1 MKLVLAI
8 AAAVLVTCT
17 AYAKT
22 EAGVKAPEYG
32 GPSFTQSA
40 AGDVF
45 SSKALAGKVAYVDFW
60 ASWCAPCRVSFP
72 VLDGFAKK
80 YSDQGFVVVGVNK
93 DNLMKDAQRF
103 LSRTPVSF
111 TLVHDDKH
119 AIAKA
124 FDFKTMPTGFLIDRK
139 GVVRFVHE
147 GFDSSSEKALQT
159 KIEALLAEK

>member
-1 MKLVLAI
+1 MKVICSLITALMI
-8 AAAVLVTCT
+8 AGT
-17 AYAKT
+17 AYAKV
-22 EAGVKAPEYG
+22 ESGSKAPEYS
-32 GPSFTQSA
+32 GPAFTQTA
-40 AGDVF
+40 AGEAF
-45 SSKALAGKVAYVDFW
+45 SSRALSGKVAYVDFW

-80 YSDQGFVVVGVNK
+80 YADQGFVVVGVNK
-93 DNLMKDAQRF
+93 DNQLKDAQRF

-139 GVVRFVHE
+139 GIVRFVHE
-147 GFDSSSEKALQT
+147 GFDSNSEKALQA